1 MDGFR
6 GKGRRLGIRRRCA
19 GLTAWMMNGAVH
31 VTLDLYASTNQPII
45 DESREMRTVVST
57 ISACCAGVTGVAQKE
72 SASPISRA
80 VARDGQMSTAL
91 QTGSANA
98 VKFVLSR

>member
-6 GKGRRLGIRRRCA
+6 GKGRRLGIRRRCTD
-19 GLTAWMMNGAVH
+19 LTKGMMNGAVH

-45 DESREMRTVVST
+45 DKSREMRKVVST
-57 ISACCAGVTGVAQKE
+57 IPAYCAGAPGVAQE
-72 SASPISRA
+72 RSALPISRA